1 MADDIINGAPEGAA
15 EVTAVPDLRSTI
27 AAAVEKQRG
36 QVVDLPLQDDGS
48 YGDKEKSA
56 AGVVEKPSGEKTET
70 EAERN
75 QRLRDGKGKFA
86 TEKNAVKPE
95 AKAADAKLAG
105 ADETSAPKPE
115 GVADAADKPMLR
127 PPPGWS
133 PAAKV
138 AFDKLPPEVQQA
150 VAEREVQVN
159 KGFEKLAV
167 YKPID
172 RFMEM
177 AQKSG
182 TTLDKALE
190 NYVGIENRLRQ
201 DFHGGI
207 VELCQRQGVNP
218 IELAKAIFSRNAA
231 APSDGQAGATT
242 QVHQQAPS
250 VDPVIAN
257 KIAALENFIQQQQ
270 SSTVQTEIQRFASDP
285 KHTFF
290 ENVKAQMGQL
300 ISTGQ
305 AADLEDAYD
314 KACWANKEIRALLIK
329 QQTPAAPSANA
340 ADAVSRAKA
349 AAKATGG
356 APSAGVKPNPGTAG
370 ADIRNTIIAAVNAQR
385 GL

>member
-1 MADDIINGAPEGAA
+1 MADEIIDGAPQGGA

-27 AAAVEKQRG
+27 AAAVEAQRNPEPVADAG
-36 QVVDLPLQDDGS
+36 GSTETPVDGAAAT
-48 YGDKEKSA
+48 DK
-56 AGVVEKPSGEKTET
+56 GKTET

-75 QRLRDGKGKFA
+75 ARLRDEKGKFA
-86 TEKNAVKPE
+86 TEKNAVKGPAKE
-95 AKAADAKLAG
+95 AAKPGEQVAAADV
-105 ADETSAPKPE
+105 PK
-115 GVADAADKPMLR
+115 ADATADDKAILR

-133 PAAKV
+133 PGAKV
-138 AFDKLPPEVQQA
+138 AFDNLPPEVKQA
-150 VAEREVQVN
+150 VAQREIEVN
-159 KGFEKLAV
+159 KGFEKLTRF
-167 YKPID
+167 KPIE
-172 RFMEM
+172 RFDEM
-177 AQKSG
+177 ARQSG

-190 NYVGIENRLRQ
+190 NYVGMETKLRQ
-201 DFHGGI
+201 DFPAGI
-207 VELCQRQGVNP
+207 LELCQRQGINP
-218 IELAKAIFSRNAA
+218 VALAQHILARNGA
-231 APSDGQAGATT
+231 APSNGQAGADA
-242 QVHQQAPS
+242 QVRQQAPIT
-250 VDPVIAN
+250 DPAIV
-257 KIAALENFIQQQQ
+257 KELAALKNFVQQQQ
-270 SSTVQTEIQRFASDP
+270 SSAVQTEIQRFASDP

-356 APSAGVKPNPGTAG
+356 APSAGFKPNAGTAG
-370 ADIRNTIIAAVNAQR
+370 ASIRDTVVAAVNAQR